1 MDFHDH
7 IPDILA
13 GRFSFEEV
21 TQFLDE
27 QAQRHSH
34 VPMSDEDVALRLFAE
49 DARDNL
55 LRFGQFG
62 HAPLPEPLV
71 EQLFH
76 DWEPP
81 RFRDRIREAAAP
93 LPNRQRQRAIR
104 NFNHPFG
111 REMPEDLQFNPF
123 PVWHEAPRRQFRPV
137 IPAASSSRGGR
148 NFGESISSNCSVC
161 LDNIEGHVITAPC
174 GHTYDAACMEALI
187 SAATKDESLFPP
199 KCCRDPIPIES
210 VQSHIDATVLATFKE
225 KSIEFS
231 TPIRVYCSNPKCSRF
246 LGPKNDGKSPS
257 APLTCSCTTIT
268 CNSCRGN
275 IANGD
280 VLSHSCAS
288 DALEQEVRALAD
300 KKKWATC
307 PGCSNLVELSIGC
320 SHMTCRCGTQFCY
333 HCNAKWGACDC
344 AGRTMLEGH
353 GLIPVRGEAID
364 NWFMPF
370 FAPPP
375 GRRLPTRA
383 PPVMGGVAPLTRQN
397 LDQMNLRN
405 RNERLRST
413 DTLPTL
419 PPLPPHQ
426 PVHRARR
433 YSTVTESSGPDR
445 HNNMFMAHPRADL
458 GPIRVHID
466 RGMPNPPPT
475 HNTAAGRW
483 GQMSPGMN
491 HTSRSSN
498 YESLLRPTPTENP
511 PSPVTTRPP
520 RPPRP
525 DYPPRPNWF
534 QAPQS
539 DRMQGAGT
547 RSSPIIL
554 DDDGDAVMSTPPPAI
569 PPFLHNVN
577 IPLPNFGGTGPFQHA
592 IRRDGELNVNVDEN
606 PFATNLR
613 RPWEEPSMPGF
624 PPPRQSSGVRLT
636 PSSSTAATT
645 GARTPFDRRP
655 FLEPRTVVQP
665 PNGP

>member
-13 GRFSFEEV
+13 DRFSFEEV
-21 TQFLDE
+21 TRFLDE

-34 VPMSDEDVALRLFAE
+34 VPMSDEDVALRVFAE

-104 NFNHPFG
+104 NFNHPFA
-111 REMPEDLQFNPF
+111 REMPENMQFNPF
-123 PVWHEAPRRQFRPV
+123 PPWEAPRRQFRPV
-137 IPAASSSRGGR
+137 MPTASSSRGGR
-148 NFGESISSNCSVC
+148 TFGESIASICSVC

-174 GHTYDAACMEALI
+174 GHTYDASCMEALI

-199 KCCRDPIPIES
+199 RCCRDPIPVES

-231 TPIRVYCSNPKCSRF
+231 TPLRVYCSNPKCSRF

-275 IANGD
+275 VAHGD
-280 VLSHSCAS
+280 VFSHSCAS
-288 DALEQEVRALAD
+288 DTLEQEVRALAD

-307 PGCSNLVELSIGC
+307 PGCSNLVELSSGC
-320 SHMTCRCGTQFCY
+320 NHMTCRCGTQFCY
-333 HCNAKWGACDC
+333 YCNAKWGACDC
-344 AGRTMLEGH
+344 VGRTALG
-353 GLIPVRGEAID
+353 GLMPVRGDAID

-370 FAPPP
+370 FAQPP
-375 GRRLPTRA
+375 GRHLPTRA
-383 PPVMGGVAPLTRQN
+383 PPVMRGNAPLTRQN

-405 RNERLRST
+405 ERLRST
-413 DTLPTL
+413 DTLPT
-419 PPLPPHQ
+419 PTPTPHF
-426 PVHRARR
+426 PHPSVHRARR
-433 YSTVTESSGPDR
+433 FSTVAESSGPDR
-445 HNNMFMAHPRADL
+445 HSNMFMAHPRADL
-458 GPIRVHID
+458 GPIRVHVE

-475 HNTAAGRW
+475 HDTTAGRW
-483 GQMSPGMN
+483 SPMSPGMN
-491 HTSRSSN
+491 HTSRSSTF
-498 YESLLRPTPTENP
+498 ESLLRPLSAEN
-511 PSPVTTRPP
+511 SLNHVTTRPP

-525 DYPPRPNWF
+525 DSPPRSNWF
-534 QAPQS
+534 QAPQP

-554 DDDGDAVMSTPPPAI
+554 DDDADAVMSTPPAI
-569 PPFLHNVN
+569 PPFLHNAN
-577 IPLPNFGGTGPFQHA
+577 IPLPNHRGTGSFQHA
-592 IRRDGELNVNVDEN
+592 IRRDGELNMNVDEN
-606 PFATNLR
+606 PFATNSR
-613 RPWEEPSMPGF
+613 RPWEEPSLPGY
-624 PPPRQSSGVRLT
+624 PSPRQSRLT
-636 PSSSTAATT
+636 ASSSTAATT

-655 FLEPRTVVQP
+655 FLESRTVVQP
-665 PNGP
+665 PNGPW

>member
-93 LPNRQRQRAIR
+93 LPNRQRQRAVQ

-111 REMPEDLQFNPF
+111 REIPGNVPFNPI
-123 PVWHEAPRRQFRPV
+123 PPWHEAPRRQSRPV
-137 IPAASSSRGGR
+137 IPTASSSRLGR
-148 NFGESISSNCSVC
+148 NFGESIASICSVC
-161 LDNIEGHVITAPC
+161 LENIEGHVIAAPC
-174 GHTYDAACMEALI
+174 GHVYDASCMEALI
-187 SAATKDESLFPP
+187 SAATQDESLFPP
-199 KCCRDPIPIES
+199 RCCRDPIPIES

-225 KSIEFS
+225 KSTEFS

-257 APLTCSCTTIT
+257 TPLTCSCTTIT

-275 IANGD
+275 ITHGD
-280 VLSHSCAS
+280 VFSHSCSS
-288 DALEQEVRALAD
+288 DTLEQEVRALAD

-307 PGCSNLVELSIGC
+307 PGCSNLVELSSGC
-320 SHMTCRCGTQFCY
+320 NHMTCRCGTQFCY

-344 AGRTMLEGH
+344 VGRTVLGGH
-353 GLIPVRGEAID
+353 GLIPVRGDAIG
-364 NWFMPF
+364 NWFIPF
-370 FAPPP
+370 FAQPP
-375 GRRLPTRA
+375 GRLLPARA
-383 PPVMGGVAPLTRQN
+383 APVMTGIAPLTRQN

-405 RNERLRST
+405 ERLRSI
-413 DTLPTL
+413 DTLPMLT
-419 PPLPPHQ
+419 PLSPHP

-433 YSTVTESSGPDR
+433 FSTVAESSGPDR
-445 HNNMFMAHPRADL
+445 HSNMSMAHPRADL
-458 GPIRVHID
+458 GPIRVHVD
-466 RGMPNPPPT
+466 RGMPNPTPT
-475 HNTAAGRW
+475 YTTAAGHW
-483 GQMSPGMN
+483 GPMSPGIN

-498 YESLLRPTPTENP
+498 SESLLRPLPAEN
-511 PSPVTTRPP
+511 SPNHITTGPP

-525 DYPPRPNWF
+525 DSPTRPNWF
-534 QAPQS
+534 QAPPP

-554 DDDGDAVMSTPPPAI
+554 DDDGDAVMSTPPTI
-569 PPFLHNVN
+569 PPFLHNAN
-577 IPLPNFGGTGPFQHA
+577 ISLPNFGGTDSFQHA
-592 IRRDGELNVNVDEN
+592 IRREGELNMNVDEN
-606 PFATNLR
+606 PFATNSR
-613 RPWEEPSMPGF
+613 RPWEEPSLPGY
-624 PPPRQSSGVRLT
+624 PPSRQSRLT
-636 PSSSTAATT
+636 ASSSTAATT

-665 PNGP
+665 PNRPW

>member
-21 TQFLDE
+21 TRFLDD
-27 QAQRHSH
+27 QAQQHSQ

-62 HAPLPEPLV
+62 HAPLPDPLV

-111 REMPEDLQFNPF
+111 REMPENMPFNPF
-123 PVWHEAPRRQFRPV
+123 ALWHEAPRRQFRPV
-137 IPAASSSRGGR
+137 MPTASSSRGGR
-148 NFGESISSNCSVC
+148 NFGESIASSCSVC

-174 GHTYDAACMEALI
+174 GHTYDASCMEALI

-199 KCCRDPIPIES
+199 RCCRDPIPIES

-225 KSIEFS
+225 KSVEFS

-257 APLTCSCTTIT
+257 VPITCSCTTIT

-275 IANGD
+275 IAHGD
-280 VLSHSCAS
+280 VFSHTCSS
-288 DALEQEVRALAD
+288 DTLEKEVRALAD

-307 PGCSNLVELSIGC
+307 PGCSNLVELSSGC
-320 SHMTCRCGTQFCY
+320 NHMTCRCGTQFCY
-333 HCNAKWGACDC
+333 YCNAKWGACDC
-344 AGRTMLEGH
+344 IGRNALG
-353 GLIPVRGEAID
+353 GLIPVRGDAID

-370 FAPPP
+370 FAQPP
-375 GRRLPTRA
+375 GRHFPARA
-383 PPVMGGVAPLTRQN
+383 PPVMRGNAPLTRQN

-405 RNERLRST
+405 ERLRSI
-413 DTLPTL
+413 DTLPT
-419 PPLPPHQ
+419 PTPHSPHP

-433 YSTVTESSGPDR
+433 FSTVAESTGPDR
-445 HNNMFMAHPRADL
+445 HGNMFMAHPRADS
-458 GPIRVHID
+458 GPMRAHAD
-466 RGMPNPPPT
+466 RGMPNPPPA
-475 HNTAAGRW
+475 HNATAGRW
-483 GQMSPGMN
+483 GAMSPGMN
-491 HTSRSSN
+491 HTSRSSTF
-498 YESLLRPTPTENP
+498 ESQLRPLPTEN
-511 PSPVTTRPP
+511 SSNHVTTRPP
-520 RPPRP
+520 RP
-525 DYPPRPNWF
+525 DSPPRSNWF
-534 QAPQS
+534 QAPQP

-554 DDDGDAVMSTPPPAI
+554 DDDGDAVMSTPPTI
-569 PPFLHNVN
+569 PPFLHNAN
-577 IPLPNFGGTGPFQHA
+577 IPLTSFGGTGSFQPT
-592 IRRDGELNVNVDEN
+592 IRRNGELNTMNLDEN
-606 PFATNLR
+606 PFAANSR
-613 RPWEEPSMPGF
+613 RPWEEPSLSGYPS
-624 PPPRQSSGVRLT
+624 PRQSRLSAT
-636 PSSSTAATT
+636 SSTAATT

-655 FLEPRTVVQP
+655 FLEPHTIVQP
-665 PNGP
+665 PNKPW